1 MILFKKCP
9 CCGER
14 IFVFNSLVCKY
25 VFNKKCYYCPK
36 CKNQITKEKEIK
48 PDNQYV
54 IYFTIAIFFGLLF
67 TISDEKNRIQ
77 ILLLFILFLLSIN
90 FLWAILVSFFKKLI
104 CIKNNSNQKE
114 LKRDN
119 SDVWGSDMP
128 FMKMDSIEKE
138 NKHKLINFS
147 IGMGGY
153 GLLLFIG
160 LSIII
165 SLIKFLIN
173 G

>member
-9 CCGER
+9 CCEER
-14 IFVFNSLVCKY
+14 IFVFNSQVCRCIL
-25 VFNKKCYYCPK
+25 NKKCYYCPK

-48 PDNQYV
+48 PDNPYV
-54 IYFTIAIFFGLLF
+54 IYLTIAIFFGLLF

-77 ILLLFILFLLSIN
+77 ILLLFGLFLLSMN
-90 FLWAILVSFFKKLI
+90 FLWVIIVAFFKNLI
-104 CIKNNSNQKE
+104 CIKNDSNQKE

-138 NKHKLINFS
+138 NFHKKTNFAVS
-147 IGMGGY
+147 IGGY
-153 GLLLFIG
+153 SVLIFIVFG
-160 LSIII
+160 VIIT
-165 SLIKFLIN
+165 LIKYML